1 MTKTNRNIIHFWLT
15 ASWNVGHWR
24 RRRFQSSFVSHI
36 WRDES
41 PLDILVS
48 ISFVWSKN
56 WNQEVIPHQREGKVT
71 YKRIINSEDAARLFR
86 RPITSTVGWGHWL
99 QIFYSRIIGCH
110 PGVTLGL
117 TSAPI
122 HLWQQSPR
130 SLLVKWQKACGPKM
144 IWEKSSFWL
153 KILAEIASL
162 PFLSFCKFA

>member
-1 MTKTNRNIIHFWLT
+1 MLATEEDVDFNRVLCHTSGGMSPRLIYWFQFHLFDQKIEIRKWFHIKEKGKWHTRESLT
-15 ASWNVGHWR
+15 
-24 RRRFQSSFVSHI
+24 Q
-36 WRDES
+36 
-41 PLDILVS
+41 
-48 ISFVWSKN
+48 
-56 WNQEVIPHQREGKVT
+56 
-71 YKRIINSEDAARLFR
+71 DAARLFR